1 MSRRAVL
8 SLALFLAVMLSPL
21 MPAAQSPIQSCTA
34 TPKPSWCSA
43 VSGDRAKGWLP
54 QHRSEVMAR
63 NGMVASSQPLAVQA
77 GLDVLKRGGNA
88 IDAAVT
94 TAAVLSVVE
103 PMNVGPGGDLFAI
116 IYIAAENKL
125 YALDA
130 SGKAPS
136 GQTLAH
142 MNAIGYAW
150 DSMNWGPGS
159 GMPSGGILT
168 VTVPGSV
175 WGWEEVLRRFG
186 TMTFNETLQPA
197 VDYAEQGF
205 PISERIAS
213 DWVLP
218 RAVSKDRSDPRG
230 CCVAVDADSV
240 ATWYVDGRPPHAGRI
255 YRNPDLA
262 KLFRIL
268 QARGRS
274 GFYEGEVAAAIVAK
288 SKSLGGTMTMDDLA
302 AYSGEWVNVAKTV
315 YHGYEVSTLPPPA
328 QTWATDEMLNILES
342 CVPIWAPG
350 QTLASLGPANPKYWH
365 FVVEAKKLAYRDV
378 FAHNGDPKFSS
389 IPVDRLLSKPY
400 AASLCGQINPDRASR
415 TGPPGRPDT
424 GGDTIVLS
432 TADRAGNMVAWVNSL
447 YSSFGSGLT
456 VPGYGITLHNRGGLF
471 TLDPKSPNVIA
482 PGKRP
487 FNTLSA
493 GFVMQNNRPLM
504 TVTLMGGDMQA
515 QGIGQVLVNILDL
528 GANVQ
533 AATDMAR
540 FRHAQVSNV
549 LSLESPLFNLVGARL
564 KAMGH
569 NVRSV
574 DGNIMGG
581 YQAIMF
587 SPDPTAADAP
597 ANPIPAAAPATA
609 TSAGGSNR
617 SIAGFYRAGSDHRK
631 DGQAAGF

>member
-1 MSRRAVL
+1 MSRRTAL
-8 SLALFLAVMLSPL
+8 SLALFLGVMASPL
-21 MPAAQSPIQSCTA
+21 LPEAQSPIQSCDA
-34 TPKPSWCSA
+34 TPRPAWCSA
-43 VSGDRAKGWLP
+43 VSGNRAEGWLP

-63 NGMVASSQPLAVQA
+63 NGMVASSQPLAVEA

-116 IYIAAENKL
+116 IYIAAENRL

-142 MNAIGYAW
+142 MNGIGYAW

-175 WGWEEVLRRFG
+175 WGWEAVLRRFG
-186 TMTFNETLQPA
+186 TMTFKETLQPA
-197 VDYAEQGF
+197 LEYAEQGF

-218 RAVSKDRSDPRG
+218 RAVSKDRGDPRG
-230 CCVAVDADSV
+230 CCAAIDPDSV

-268 QARGRS
+268 QSRGRA

-302 AYSGEWVNVAKTV
+302 AYSGEWVNVAKAT

-342 CVPIWAPG
+342 CVPVWAPG

-365 FVVEAKKLAYRDV
+365 LVVEAKKLAYRDV

-400 AASLCGQINPDRASR
+400 AASLCAQVNPDRASR
-415 TGPPGRPDT
+415 TGPAGRPDT

-447 YSSFGSGLT
+447 YSTFGSGLT

-515 QGIGQVLVNILDL
+515 QGIGQVLVNVLDL

-574 DGNIMGG
+574 DGSIMGG

-587 SPDPTAADAP
+587 SPDPDAAGAPPNPAP
-597 ANPIPAAAPATA
+597 A
-609 TSAGGSNR
+609 GR
-617 SIAGFYRAGSDHRK
+617 STRLLAGFYRAGSDHRK
-631 DGQAAGF
+631 DGHAAGF

>member
-1 MSRRAVL
+1 MSRHISL
-8 SLALFLAVMLSPL
+8 SVALFLGVVLWPL
-21 MPAAQSPIQSCTA
+21 VPGAQSPVQSCDA
-34 TPKPSWCSA
+34 APRPSWCSA
-43 VSGDRAKGWLP
+43 VAGDRAEGWLA
-54 QHRSEVMAR
+54 QRRSEVMAR
-63 NGMVASSQPLAVQA
+63 NAIVASSQPLAVEA
-77 GLDVLKRGGNA
+77 GLDVLRRGGNA

-94 TAAVLSVVE
+94 TAAMLSVVE

-116 IYIAAENKL
+116 VYIAAENKL

-142 MNAIGYAW
+142 MNAAGYTW
-150 DSMNWGPGS
+150 NSMDWGPGS
-159 GMPSGGILT
+159 GMPSRGILT

-186 TMTFNETLQPA
+186 TMTFKETLQPA
-197 VDYAEQGF
+197 IDYAEQGF

-218 RAVSKDRSDPRG
+218 RAVSRNASDPRG
-230 CCVAVDADSV
+230 CCAVIDQDSV
-240 ATWYVDGRPPHAGRI
+240 ATWYIDGRPPYASIIH
-255 YRNPDLA
+255 RNPNLA

-268 QARGRS
+268 QARGRA
-274 GFYEGEVAAAIVAK
+274 GFYEGEVAAAIVSK
-288 SKSLGGTMTMDDLA
+288 SKSLGGTMTMNDLA
-302 AYSGEWVNVAKTV
+302 TYSGEWVDVARTN
-315 YHGYEVSTLPPPA
+315 YHGYDVSTLPPPA

-342 CVPIWAPG
+342 CVPVWAPG
-350 QTLASLGPANPKYWH
+350 QTLATLGPASPRYWH

-378 FAHNGDPKFSS
+378 FAYNGDPKFST
-389 IPVDRLLSKPY
+389 IPLERLLSKAY
-400 AASLCGQINPDRASR
+400 AASLCRQINPERASR
-415 TGPPGRPDT
+415 TGPPGRADS

-432 TADRAGNMVAWVNSL
+432 TADRSGNMVAWVNSL

-456 VPGYGITLHNRGGLF
+456 VPGYAITLHNRGALF
-471 TLDPKSPNVIA
+471 TLDAKSPNVIA

-515 QGIGQVLVNILDL
+515 QGIGQVLVNVLDL

-540 FRHAQVSNV
+540 FRHGQVSNV

-569 NVRSV
+569 DVRSV
-574 DGNIMGG
+574 DGGIMGG

-587 SPDPTAADAP
+587 TPDPTAA
-597 ANPIPAAAPATA
+597 
-609 TSAGGSNR
+609 GGSNG
-617 SIAGFYRAGSDHRK
+617 SLAGFYRAGSDHRK
-631 DGQAAGF
+631 DGHAAGF